1 MKVVLSLLFLFF
13 LIIVFLNFID
23 LKVSIIF
30 LLSIAV
36 EHSAFTPKIFTSLN
50 IKGKT
55 FILDVFP
62 KTFPIETRVPFLI
75 RYFKP
80 AEIASP
86 PRFSKIVEYFSFK
99 SANFEVVRKF
109 F

>member
-1 MKVVLSLLFLFF
+1 MARCR
-13 LIIVFLNFID
+13 
-23 LKVSIIF
+23 F
-30 LLSIAV
+30 LLSLAV

-62 KTFPIETRVPFLI
+62 KTFPIETRVPFFI

-80 AEIASP
+80 AEIVSQLDLLRPIYRTTTHYGHFGKA
-86 PRFSKIVEYFSFK
+86 RY
-99 SANFEVVRKF
+99 AC
-109 F
+109 